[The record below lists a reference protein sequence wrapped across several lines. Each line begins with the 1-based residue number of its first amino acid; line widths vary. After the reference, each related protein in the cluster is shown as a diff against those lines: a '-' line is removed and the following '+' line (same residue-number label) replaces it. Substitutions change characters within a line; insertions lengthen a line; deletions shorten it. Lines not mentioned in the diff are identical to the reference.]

1 MQLEEHLTTR
11 EPNLG
16 EPKKESR
23 PENLP
28 IRERIKL
35 GIVNEPGDNKYDQ
48 NPYDSTD
55 GEDDDEKYE
64 A

>member
-1 MQLEEHLTTR
+1 METTVNSS
-11 EPNLG
+11 EPV
-16 EPKKESR
+16 KKPM

-48 NPYDSTD
+48 NPYDSPD